1 MPPAVSWPTKTE
13 NNSMKNRNIIVTGGN
28 AGIGL
33 ATSIA
38 LAKQGANVFIVCRS
52 KEKAEAAVKEISKAS
67 GNTNIRYF
75 LADLSSQKSIR
86 ALAAEI
92 RKELSV
98 IDVLI
103 NNAGGVFP
111 EFRLT
116 EDGIESCI
124 ATNHFV
130 YFLLT
135 NLVLDLVKKSDYA
148 RIVNVSSNSHYR
160 GKIDFESFTKDKG
173 YFITSAYE
181 QSKLANVLFTNELAD
196 RLSGTHVT
204 VNSLHPGVVNTQI
217 GNKGTQWYAALFWS
231 LTAKLFGVTIEEG
244 ARTSIYLASSPEVK
258 NVTGKYFDSCTERKA
273 SNNGLD
279 KNLGKELWR
288 VSEQMCPLA

>member
-1 MPPAVSWPTKTE
+1 
-13 NNSMKNRNIIVTGGN
+13 MKNRNIIVTGGN

-86 ALAAEI
+86 ALAADI

-124 ATNHFV
+124 ATNHFA

-244 ARTSIYLASSPEVK
+244 ARTSVYLASSPEVK